1 MMKKLM
7 LVLVSLMTALF
18 LAGAIY
24 LILIGIVTILAKKV
38 EKKYSYYR

>member
-1 MMKKLM
+1 VPM
-7 LVLVSLMTALF
+7 F

-24 LILIGIVTILAKKV
+24 LILIGIVTIISKKV

>member
-1 MMKKLM
+1 
-7 LVLVSLMTALF
+7 
-18 LAGAIY
+18 